1 MSIAR
6 AGITGPDSQVTSYA
20 PVALLTMALVAD
32 GGELAR
38 AEQARLQLTHC
49 ERAEHSWERI
59 K

>member
-1 MSIAR
+1 MSIAW

-38 AEQARLQLTHC
+38 AEQARLQLAHC
-49 ERAEHSWERI
+49 ERAEHSWE
-59 K
+59 